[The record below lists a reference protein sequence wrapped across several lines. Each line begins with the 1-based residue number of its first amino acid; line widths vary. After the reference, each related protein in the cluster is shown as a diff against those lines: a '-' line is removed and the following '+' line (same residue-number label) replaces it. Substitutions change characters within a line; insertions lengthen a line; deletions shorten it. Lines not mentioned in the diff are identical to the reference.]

1 MYKLCKLIKNGDGV
15 SEVMGEVLLTGLV
28 VIFISLI
35 GVFVFSHDGDAGS
48 PNSPNADLQ
57 VWLNGTSDTIYL
69 KHRGGETLSAD
80 ELEVV
85 VLVNGSE
92 IVLSPDNVSAKLGG
106 SESWKMGDV
115 IEIGVWDEWGIHIES
130 GDTVRLFLVHSP
142 SKKVIQ
148 QMDVIAF

>member
-1 MYKLCKLIKNGDGV
+1 
-15 SEVMGEVLLTGLV
+15 MGEILLTGIV
-28 VIFISLI
+28 VLCFSIL
-35 GVFVFSHDGDAGS
+35 GVFVFSYDKDVD
-48 PNSPNADLQ
+48 SPNADLQ
-57 VWLNGTSDTIYL
+57 VWLDGTSDTIYL
-69 KHRGGETLSAD
+69 KHRGGETLGAD
-80 ELEVV
+80 ELEVM